1 MPIDYS
7 KYHPEWKTKIR
18 PDILYRAG
26 NKCEFCNVPNHKW
39 IIRGTWAGFEVY
51 QDEDGNIYRGMD
63 SVQIGDDYV
72 GEVDRSGNA
81 KIIKIV
87 LTVAHLDHDIEN
99 NNYTNL
105 RALCQRCHN
114 RHDSANRK
122 KNHLTQNNKQLSQ

>member
-1 MPIDYS
+1 
-7 KYHPEWKTKIR
+7 
-18 PDILYRAG
+18 
-26 NKCEFCNVPNHKW
+26 
-39 IIRGTWAGFEVY
+39 
-51 QDEDGNIYRGMD
+51 MD

-122 KNHLTQNNKQLSQ
+122 KNRDKHPKLF